1 MIKKRCLIGFLV
13 LMLSCLWVL
22 TTPASSPGL
31 EKKIILK
38 SPVLEDVNKS
48 IDWSLKWLRDQQ
60 QEDGSWSH
68 YPGVTA
74 LVLTAFMQSHRKYN
88 EEDGPF
94 VRKGMEFLL
103 KGVKPN
109 GAIYQKDL
117 PSYNTSVALLALVAS
132 GNAKYKEYIDKAQ
145 KFLVEIQADESQ
157 GYTPQDK
164 FYGGIGYGS
173 SERPDLSNLQLA
185 LEALKE
191 SGLPSENKVWA
202 KALQFINRSQNWSET
217 NDQSWAGNDG
227 GFVYHPGYSFAGETT
242 SYGSMTYAGLKSFI
256 YAKVDKQDPRVQAAL
271 RWIKGHYTL
280 EENPGMGK
288 QGLYY
293 YYHTFAKALQAYG
306 EETIATDDGVTHKW
320 AEELAKKLMQLQNPD
335 GYWVNSEGR
344 WWETNKELATA
355 YAILALETILP

>member
-1 MIKKRCLIGFLV
+1 MIKKRCFVCFLALTLLCFTNLIN
-13 LMLSCLWVL
+13 
-22 TTPASSPGL
+22 PASSHGL
-31 EKKIILK
+31 EKKITLK
-38 SPVLEDVNKS
+38 SPTLEDVKKS
-48 IDWSLKWLRDQQ
+48 IDWSLKWLRTQQ
-60 QEDGSWSH
+60 KENGSWSH

-94 VRKGMEFLL
+94 IRKGMEFLL
-103 KGVKPN
+103 AGAKPN

-117 PSYNTSVALLALVAS
+117 PAYNTSVALLALVAS
-132 GNAKYKEYIDKAQ
+132 RNVKYKESIDKAQ
-145 KFLVEIQADESQ
+145 KFLVELQADESQ
-157 GYTPQDK
+157 GYSSQDK

-191 SGLPSENKVWA
+191 SGLPSESKVWA
-202 KALQFINRSQNWSET
+202 KAIQFLNRSQNWSET

-227 GFVYHPGYSFAGETT
+227 GFIYHPGYSFAGETS

-256 YAKVDKQDPRVQAAL
+256 YAQVDKQDPRVQAAI
-271 RWIKGHYTL
+271 RWIKGHYTV

-293 YYHTFAKALQAYG
+293 YFHTFAKALQAYG
-306 EETIATDDGVTHKW
+306 EETITTDDGLSHQW
-320 AEELAKKLMQLQNPD
+320 AEEVAKKILQLQNPD

-344 WWETNKELATA
+344 WWENNKDLSTA
-355 YAILALETILP
+355 YAILTLETVLP